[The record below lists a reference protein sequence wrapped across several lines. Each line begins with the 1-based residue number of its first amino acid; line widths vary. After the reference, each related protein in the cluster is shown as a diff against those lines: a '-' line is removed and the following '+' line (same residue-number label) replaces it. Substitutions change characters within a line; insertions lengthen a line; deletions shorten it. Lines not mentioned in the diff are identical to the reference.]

1 MKEEEL
7 ASIGEQGSRS
17 PENSIAGESTNADN
31 VSGST
36 VGTLNCHTID
46 EMEES

>member
-17 PENSIAGESTNADN
+17 PENSIAGDGTNPDN
-31 VSGST
+31 GSGSAA
-36 VGTLNCHTID
+36 GTLTSHTID